1 MPPFVTRKVRSHIT
15 MTMSL
20 KMMMMSLMVEVTQ
33 TSDIF
38 T

>member
-1 MPPFVTRKVRSHIT
+1 MPLFVTRKVRSHIT
-15 MTMSL
+15 ITMSL
-20 KMMMMSLMVEVTQ
+20 KRMMSLMVKVVQ

>member
-1 MPPFVTRKVRSHIT
+1 MPLFVTRKVRSHIT

-20 KMMMMSLMVEVTQ
+20 RMMMMSLMVKVVQ

>member
-1 MPPFVTRKVRSHIT
+1 MPLSGRSHIT

-20 KMMMMSLMVEVTQ
+20 KIMMMSLMVKVLQ
-33 TSDIF
+33 TANIF